1 MFLRPGNYNP
11 VPSGNP
17 GGFALPNMGGDV
29 GMRYGT
35 MNWTGTIGTLF
46 QLPAGATIIDW
57 TTFVIEAFGG
67 GTASARVGDTT
78 TNNRWASTI
87 DIGTTG
93 LSKSGWVGSQVAS
106 AGTLA
111 EDTYVL
117 AKLNA
122 PGTATAGTLGVVCY
136 YVML

>member
-1 MFLRPGNYNP
+1 MFLRPGNYAA
-11 VPSGNP
+11 VPSTNP

-29 GMRYGT
+29 AVRFGT
-35 MNWTGTIGTLF
+35 MIWTGTIGTLM

-57 TTFVIEAFGG
+57 TTYVIEAFGG
-67 GTASARVGDTT
+67 GTASARIGDTT
-78 TNNRWASTI
+78 TTNRWATTI
-87 DIGTTG
+87 DIGTAG
-93 LSKSGWVGSQVAS
+93 LSKSGYVGSQVAS

-122 PGTATAGTLGVVCY
+122 PGTATAGTLGVACY